1 MSVYCMNCDAP
12 ASYTVGGFGAE
23 PSDYC
28 SECLPTHYRVKAAD
42 GLYGLVEPVFNA
54 LDPTSKKSS
63 KKTAP
68 AAEADASESN

>member
-1 MSVYCMNCDAP
+1 MNCDAP

-28 SECLPTHYRVKAAD
+28 SECLPAHYRAKAAD

-54 LDPTSKKSS
+54 LDPAESATKKSS
-63 KKTAP
+63 KKAAP
-68 AAEADASESN
+68 AVEADVSESN